1 MEAFNIALTE
11 PFSFTQLEN
20 SPQWIQHFN
29 QFCQLSVLVE
39 NLTPTNLTYLYISN
53 QSEDILQST
62 DKEAKKYTMVLEKF
76 KQYFVKCRNVIY
88 ANSKFNQNVQ
98 ESQETV
104 NAFITALCW
113 LVEIYKYGQ
122 LKLIKWLGSKSLVR
136 IYDSVV
142 AEVWQ
147 LNYEL
152 RPEKLSGN

>member
-39 NLTPTNLTYLYISN
+39 NLTPTNLTYLYICN

-88 ANSKFNQNVQ
+88 VNSKFNQNVQ

-104 NAFITALCW
+104 NAFITALC
-113 LVEIYKYGQ
+113 
-122 LKLIKWLGSKSLVR
+122 
-136 IYDSVV
+136 
-142 AEVWQ
+142 
-147 LNYEL
+147 
-152 RPEKLSGN
+152 